1 MHKYEIFQQLSAI
14 NSRVF
19 QSKKEFSASTISCCF
34 STFLLPILPP
44 LLSSPVPQ
52 HEPVVT
58 SKIIS
63 VPGGSVFVNPTTT
76 DKDNE
81 EVERYVTVATN
92 GKPPA
97 TGSMEGGIGGLE
109 KEVEAILTKSG
120 SLVEAES
127 HIQ

>member
-1 MHKYEIFQQLSAI
+1 M
-14 NSRVF
+14 
-19 QSKKEFSASTISCCF
+19 STISCCF
-34 STFLLPILPP
+34 STFLLPILPLP
-44 LLSSPVPQ
+44 LSISQ

-97 TGSMEGGIGGLE
+97 TGSMEGGIGGLG

>member
-1 MHKYEIFQQLSAI
+1 
-14 NSRVF
+14 
-19 QSKKEFSASTISCCF
+19 
-34 STFLLPILPP
+34 
-44 LLSSPVPQ
+44 
-52 HEPVVT
+52 VVT

-63 VPGGSVFVNPTTT
+63 IPGGSVFVNPATTTT

-81 EVERYVTVATN
+81 DVERYVTVPKN
-92 GKPPA
+92 GKQPA

-109 KEVEAILTKSG
+109 EEVEAILTKSG